1 MTSGFV
7 TDVGVGQVVQR
18 RRGFLALIL
27 DFGFWILDF
36 DFLARFCSAEVG
48 GVTKKLDGGGGWL
61 RE

>member
-1 MTSGFV
+1 M

-27 DFGFWILDF
+27 DF

-48 GVTKKLDGGGGWL
+48 GVAKKLDGGGGWL